1 MDDDRRRFDLKW
13 RIGRILGTILAR
25 SQVLGKRLVE
35 LVRIEF
41 WRGRLTGLV
50 KSTFNTLLGS
60 SC

>member
-1 MDDDRRRFDLKW
+1 MENRLDSGHL
-13 RIGRILGTILAR
+13 LAR

-50 KSTFNTLLGS
+50 ESIFNTLLGS
-60 SC
+60 SRLQPYM